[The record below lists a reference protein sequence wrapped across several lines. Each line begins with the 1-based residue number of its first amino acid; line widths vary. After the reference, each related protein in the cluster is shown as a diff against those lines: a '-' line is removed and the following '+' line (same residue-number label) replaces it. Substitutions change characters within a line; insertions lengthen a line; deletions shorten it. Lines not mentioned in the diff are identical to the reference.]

1 MGFRVLTNVG
11 KLALACLASTLL
23 ATAAA
28 PVAAATAGGDHPDS
42 LNDCE
47 LHVWGAGRPNFKPR
61 SNFMVKIDPGQLD
74 ASDPLSG
81 TSLYGAVN
89 RAKALSDET
98 LRKLL
103 PDRANV
109 RIVKHDE
116 VIDLDKGPIAQLR
129 GRLAPGSVA
138 CYADL
143 IIGNL
148 YGIIPNPRAAIER
161 AGPIGAVLVGSDR
174 LVIEFWLRD
183 FSRSGG
189 EPRIYK
195 RKNDSP
201 LPHVPPNSEALRA
214 ALELSANANLQ
225 SFVEYVDRQRRR

>member
-1 MGFRVLTNVG
+1 VVCFT
-11 KLALACLASTLL
+11 STLL
-23 ATAAA
+23 ALVATPVSATIAEGAQSDSAA
-28 PVAAATAGGDHPDS
+28 V
-42 LNDCE
+42 CE
-47 LHVWGAGRPNFKPR
+47 LHVWGAGRPNFKPH
-61 SNFMVKIDPGQLD
+61 SNFMVKIDPGQHD
-74 ASDPLSG
+74 TSDPLSSA
-81 TSLYGAVN
+81 SLYGAVN

-103 PDRANV
+103 PDRASV

-116 VIDLDKGPIAQLR
+116 VIDLDKGPIGQLR
-129 GRLAPGSVA
+129 GRLAADANA

-143 IIGNL
+143 VVGNL
-148 YGIIPNPRAAIER
+148 YAIIPNPKAAMER

-183 FSRSGG
+183 FSGPGS

-214 ALELSANANLQ
+214 ALEVSANANLQ
-225 SFVEYVDRQRRR
+225 SFVDYVDRQRHD